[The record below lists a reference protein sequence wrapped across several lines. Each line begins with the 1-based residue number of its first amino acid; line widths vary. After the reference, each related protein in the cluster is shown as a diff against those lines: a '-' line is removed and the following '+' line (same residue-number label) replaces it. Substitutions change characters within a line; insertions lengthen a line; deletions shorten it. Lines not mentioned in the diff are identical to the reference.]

1 MNDRPLAAATTIS
14 LRQIFGQFLF
24 VGAISFGGGIVAYLR
39 ELLVTRRQWVSSDE
53 FMVLLSISQTM
64 PGLNAVNLSILMGDR
79 LRGGRGALVAALGIL
94 LPGALVVLGIGTLY
108 GIHGDHP
115 VADRLLA
122 GVMAAAIA
130 LLATVT
136 WKLGRRAFS
145 GTKSLALVVLTFVC
159 MSVLKW
165 PLYLVLATVL
175 PLALFLYRPSARNA
189 E

>member
-1 MNDRPLAAATTIS
+1 MNDVPSTPPVTIG
-14 LRQIFGQFLF
+14 LGQIFGQFLF

-39 ELLVTRRQWVSSDE
+39 DLLVTRRQWVSGDE

-94 LPGALVVLGIGTLY
+94 LPGALIVLTIGTLY

-115 VADRLLA
+115 SADHLLA

-145 GTKSLALVVLTFVC
+145 GARSLVLVALTFVC
-159 MSVLKW
+159 MSLLKW

-175 PLALFLYRPSARNA
+175 PLALWLYRPRRKA

>member
-79 LRGGRGALVAALGIL
+79 LRGGRGALVAA
-94 LPGALVVLGIGTLY
+94 
-108 GIHGDHP
+108 
-115 VADRLLA
+115 
-122 GVMAAAIA
+122 
-130 LLATVT
+130 
-136 WKLGRRAFS
+136 
-145 GTKSLALVVLTFVC
+145 
-159 MSVLKW
+159 
-165 PLYLVLATVL
+165 
-175 PLALFLYRPSARNA
+175 
-189 E
+189 